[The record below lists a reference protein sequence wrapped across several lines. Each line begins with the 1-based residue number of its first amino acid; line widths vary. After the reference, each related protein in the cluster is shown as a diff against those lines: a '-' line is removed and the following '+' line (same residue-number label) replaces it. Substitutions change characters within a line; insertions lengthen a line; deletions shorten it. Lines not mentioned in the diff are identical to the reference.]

1 MSETANGHIRLCDA
15 LQTPDTRGREIEQ
28 AMALALTS
36 VVTRHPMR
44 PADAVRGLIGNLIAV
59 VQARSSPSEWQEVA
73 AEVCAEIKRRLEPG
87 NVASHR
93 SGRA

>member
-1 MSETANGHIRLCDA
+1 MSASSPNRLREA
-15 LQTPDTRGREIEQ
+15 ILSPELREREIET
-28 AMALALTS
+28 AMSLALST
-36 VVTRHPMR
+36 VVTRHPMSA
-44 PADAVRGLIGNLIAV
+44 ADAVRGLIGNLIAV